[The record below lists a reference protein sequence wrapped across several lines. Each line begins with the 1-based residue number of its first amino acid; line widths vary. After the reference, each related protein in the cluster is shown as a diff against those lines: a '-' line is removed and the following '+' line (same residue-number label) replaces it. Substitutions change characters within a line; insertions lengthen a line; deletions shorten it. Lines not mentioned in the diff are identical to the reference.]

1 MTVIVL
7 TLGILIAAILTACAL
22 FALIIAGVVLTD
34 FHRTRARYMLNTGLI
49 GIGIAAVFLF
59 AAAIITIHTLTA

>member
-22 FALIIAGVVLTD
+22 FALIIAGVVLRD
-34 FHRTRARYMLNTGLI
+34 FRRTRARYMLHS
-49 GIGIAAVFLF
+49 GIAGIVIAAVFF
-59 AAAIITIHTLTA
+59 TAAALITIHTLTA